1 MLEKKPHENAIL
13 PKSAGNGKEKS
24 ATLPNNEEKYAC
36 WQLQLISV
44 EHQDYE
50 WYKMH

>member
-1 MLEKKPHENAIL
+1 MRSAQESWEWQERHSKPL
-13 PKSAGNGKEKS
+13 
-24 ATLPNNEEKYAC
+24 NNEEKYAW